1 MLKLRD
7 IEVRRGERVTLALDE
22 LHLEGDRFTVILG
35 HNGSGKS
42 TLMNLLAR
50 QLEPTRGS
58 LQLDDQPLARFSAR
72 DFARRVAFLPQHL
85 PDVAGLTVREL
96 VRLGRFPWR
105 GLLGRWRAEDH
116 AAVDQALAQTDV
128 AHYAEQLADGL
139 SGGERQRAWIAML
152 LAQQS
157 PLLLL
162 DEPTSAL
169 DLAHQYELMGLLRQL
184 NRDSARGIV
193 AILHDINLTAR
204 HADRVIALKQGRIF
218 FDGSPDE
225 LLDGPLLSQLYDID
239 IELIEQPGGARKI
252 AVVA

>member
-1 MLKLRD
+1 MPPV
-7 IEVRRGERVTLALDE
+7 VRRGA
-22 LHLEGDRFTVILG
+22 I
-35 HNGSGKS
+35 NPS
-42 TLMNLLAR
+42 THPRNQPSAPLNLLAR

-58 LQLDDQPLARFSAR
+58 LQLDERALEGFSAR

-128 AHYAEQLADGL
+128 AHYADQLADSL

-184 NRDSARGIV
+184 NRDSGRGIV

-225 LLDGPLLSQLYDID
+225 LLSGPLLSQLYDID
-239 IELIEQPGGARKI
+239 IELIEQPGSARKI